1 MPHRGDAM
9 FTLKVENATGAGLT
23 LTGKEGQ
30 YQVIKIEGLNPAPAQ
45 INTTAIANLD
55 GSLFNSSRLE
65 SKNIVITI
73 RINGDVETNRQR
85 LYDYF
90 PTKERVKLYYTNE
103 NRDVYIEGYVETLEC
118 DLFNV
123 SELAQISVLC
133 PDPYFSS
140 VDEMVSDIS
149 NTLALFYFP
158 FAIDY
163 NDPVPISE
171 FENSR
176 VSNVYNEGSSE
187 TGVIVDIIAR
197 SDFNSITIRRY
208 VEGDIGE
215 EMTLVY
221 PFLENDEIII
231 NTNKGHKSVY
241 LIRDSQRTNIFTA
254 VQRDSVFFQLR
265 AGDNLFGYLLDGST
279 ENEEVS
285 IRFLWRTIYRGV

>member
-1 MPHRGDAM
+1 MPHRGDFM

-30 YQVIKIEGLNPAPAQ
+30 YQVIKIDGLNPAPAQ

-90 PTKERVKLYYTNE
+90 PTKERVKLYYTND

-118 DLFNV
+118 DLFNI

-140 VDEMVSDIS
+140 VEEMVSDIS

-197 SDFNSITIRRY
+197 SDFDSVTIRN
-208 VEGDIGE
+208 VETGE
-215 EMTLVY
+215 EMTLDY
-221 PFLENDEIII
+221 SFLENDEIII

-241 LIRDSQRTNIFTA
+241 LIRDSVQSNLFTA
-254 VQRDSVFFQLR
+254 VRRGSVFFQLR